1 MEIVYKK
8 TADLIPYYQ
17 NPRVISDKAVEECAK
32 SFTDHGIRQVISI
45 DSENVIVAGHTRLLA
60 AKKLG
65 IEEMPCVIYA
75 DSPEKINAYRL
86 ADNKVAE
93 FTTWENEFLESE
105 LENLRQAGLDVAG
118 FTETIDKEIFESF
131 DTTYEGEETESE
143 AGYNAKDL
151 TDQVPLIFYMD
162 KQDRNEV
169 MNMLEKL
176 RDEKNLQTKT
186 NALLVAIRS
195 YK

>member
-17 NPRVISDKAVEECAK
+17 NPRVISDVAVDECAK

-45 DSENVIVAGHTRLLA
+45 DKDNVIIAGHTRLLA

-65 IEEMPCVIYA
+65 IEEMPCVIYE
-75 DSPEKINAYRL
+75 DTPEKINAYRL

-93 FTTWENEFLESE
+93 FTSWENEFLEIE
-105 LENLRQAGLDVAG
+105 LENLRQAGLDIAG
-118 FTETIDKEIFESF
+118 FTENLEETHFEAF
-131 DTTYEGEETESE
+131 DTTYEGEATEAE
-143 AGYNAKDL
+143 VGYNAKDL
-151 TDQVPLIFYMD
+151 TKQVPLIFYMEVD
-162 KQDRNEV
+162 ERNEV
-169 MNMLEKL
+169 MDMLENL
-176 RDEKNLQTKT
+176 RDEKNLETKT
-186 NALLVAIRS
+186 NALLVTIRS